1 MITRKERIANAKAR
15 LAILDGILNADVNV
29 DGLAQEGRPK
39 AMMHGWTKETAVA
52 WQQKR
57 NIEKYL
63 KHNAW

>member
-15 LAILDGILNADVNV
+15 LVVLNGILDADVNIGKV
-29 DGLAQEGRPK
+29 P
-39 AMMHGWTKETAVA
+39 MPHGWEKETAVA

-63 KHNAW
+63 SINDRT